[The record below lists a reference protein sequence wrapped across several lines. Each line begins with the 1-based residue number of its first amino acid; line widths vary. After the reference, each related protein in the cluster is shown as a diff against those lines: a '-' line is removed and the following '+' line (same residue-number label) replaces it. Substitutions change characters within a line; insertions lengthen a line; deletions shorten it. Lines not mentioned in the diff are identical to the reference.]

1 MMSSTMPT
9 VLIVT
14 MSMIVMSSM
23 IRMCVMT
30 MISMSSMPLIMSST
44 HLMEL
49 YTICCILILTIESN
63 MGKIVPNRESYS
75 IENIRK
81 KELVEHEEYSKW
93 QNNILV
99 SDHISKYS

>member
-1 MMSSTMPT
+1 MPAMFIMSTM
-9 VLIVT
+9 IVV
-14 MSMIVMSSM
+14 SVICM
-23 IRMCVMT
+23 IRMSVSIIVSPT
-30 MISMSSMPLIMSST
+30 MPIATT